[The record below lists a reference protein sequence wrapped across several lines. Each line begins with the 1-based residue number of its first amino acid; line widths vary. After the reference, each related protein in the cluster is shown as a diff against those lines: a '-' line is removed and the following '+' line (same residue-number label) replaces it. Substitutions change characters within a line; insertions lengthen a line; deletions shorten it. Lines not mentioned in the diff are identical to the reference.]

1 MLAAVATAASAEDTL
16 GSLADS
22 CTTLAA
28 GTVLRVRQILFAARR
43 LRCPVPA
50 DDGDHPPKFAALAG
64 EYADVL
70 ADPPPAARP
79 ASGPQPAFELRIE
92 TGTQPMPPS
101 WPI

>member
-1 MLAAVATAASAEDTL
+1 MLAAATAASAEDTL
-16 GSLADS
+16 ASLADS
-22 CTTLAA
+22 CA
-28 GTVLRVRQILFAARR
+28 LRVRQILFAARR